1 MVTNPISID
10 FISIDIHW
18 YPGWLSVTIPFFDEK
33 SAPDFPGCAVP
44 RTTMAWFRNWPGPAM
59 GAMGIAPAIS
69 SHGWIRNHRKLRIF
83 MGKVWENMGKYG
95 KMRFDMVWHHL
106 KLLDLDGNG
115 WSFGDV
121 KFNQTVLLKYDQFMS
136 AKKYC
141 LDSRQFVAFFAW
153 LNLMLATCLLY
164 FCYPTQ

>member
-1 MVTNPISID
+1 MVTKPN
-10 FISIDIHW
+10 FYRFDIHW
-18 YPGWLSVTIPFFDEK
+18 YPLTLRDYPGSGLSRMRSSQDHHGMISQLAGAGRGPWGPWGPCGWRQWSKKPWLNQKPQETANFHGK
-33 SAPDFPGCAVP
+33 S
-44 RTTMAWFRNWPGPAM
+44 
-59 GAMGIAPAIS
+59 
-69 SHGWIRNHRKLRIF
+69 
-83 MGKVWENMGKYG
+83 MGKYG

-115 WSFGDV
+115 GSFGDV

-153 LNLMLATCLLY
+153 LNLMLATCPRY